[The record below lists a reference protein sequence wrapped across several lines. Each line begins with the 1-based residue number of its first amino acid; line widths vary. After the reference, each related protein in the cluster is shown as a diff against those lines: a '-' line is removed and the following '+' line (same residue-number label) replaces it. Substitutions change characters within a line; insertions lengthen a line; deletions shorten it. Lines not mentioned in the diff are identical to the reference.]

1 MRDVV
6 FGLSLSYGEG
16 VQTSVAINN
25 KGRIIEVHEWKGDF
39 KKLRYHTAES
49 RQMDVL
55 WGDSREYDDGLSPSV
70 ALNDSDLVVEIH
82 KAQFWDELWYH
93 VAQINGDKVD
103 WGPSQK
109 IGSGVF
115 PSVALTND
123 NWCVEVHNSQGN
135 AGLWYHVGHVDQKAK
150 TIAWGDSYKYD
161 NGYEPKVAMNNMG
174 VIVEVHKSEES
185 DTLMYRVGIIEKKDK
200 TINWGPGH
208 QYDNGLQPSVAIT
221 DDGFVIEVHKSQSV
235 GTLYRHVG
243 VINVD
248 NKVIKWSASE
258 DYDTGS
264 APSVAVVSDGSM
276 AIQTHQSVWLAES
289 PSNLWFSTSLVID
302 RMRWMESQYDTL
314 RTKPLW
320 QVTLPGSHDSG
331 AYDMGTERVPAR
343 CRDADDR
350 IPGEITRPFAT
361 AQNQDIASQLQNGC
375 RFFDL
380 RPYYKDGK
388 IYAYHDVIGANF
400 ENMLDDVANFLN
412 KTSRELV
419 ILKVSHFCSFDDEQH
434 REHKQLVGLVKQ
446 KLGDKMFTNMSV
458 NLLTT
463 TIGEFVGQGSKVI
476 VWYEHDYIEKPS
488 IPGFWREISI
498 YDSYSDTDECCK
510 MECDQLKKMIKRSG
524 SSNKLFLLSWT
535 LTFKDLNSLTK
546 GASLQTIAAKANREL
561 GRFLAEN
568 ADDCQVNVLYVDFL
582 RDARVTDCAVILNR

>member
-25 KGRIIEVHEWKGDF
+25 KGRIIEVHKPQGD
-39 KKLRYHTAES
+39 KKLQYHTAEL

-55 WGDSREYDDGLSPSV
+55 WGSSREYDEGVNPSI
-70 ALNDSDLVVEIH
+70 ALNDHDLVVEIH
-82 KAQFWDELWYH
+82 KAQFWHDLWYH
-93 VAQINGDKVD
+93 VGQVNGDKVD

-109 IGSGVF
+109 FNSGDL

-123 NWCVEVHNSQGN
+123 NWCVEVHKSQGN
-135 AGLWYHVGHVDQKAK
+135 AGLWYHVGNVDQKTKA
-150 TIAWGDSYKYD
+150 IAWGDSRKYD
-161 NGYEPKVAMNNMG
+161 DGDEPKVAMNNKG
-174 VIVEVHKSEES
+174 VIVEVHKSAGLS
-185 DTLMYRVGIIEKKDK
+185 TLWYHVGIIEKSNK
-200 TINWGPGH
+200 TINWGPSH
-208 QYDNGLQPSVAIT
+208 QYDNGVQPSVAIT

-248 NKVIKWSASE
+248 NKVIEWSASE

-264 APSVAVVSDGSM
+264 NPSVAVTFNGSM
-276 AIQTHQSVWLAES
+276 AIQTHQSELS
-289 PSNLWFSTSLVID
+289 SNLWFSTSLVID

-331 AYDMGTERVPAR
+331 AYNMGTERVHSS
-343 CRDADDR
+343 CFDAPEWL
-350 IPGEITRPFAT
+350 PGSATRLFAT
-361 AQNQDIASQLQNGC
+361 AHNQDIAGQLQNGC

-380 RPYYKDGK
+380 RPYYKDEK
-388 IYAYHDVIGANF
+388 FYAYHDVLGANF
-400 ENMLDDVANFLN
+400 EDMLDDVADFLN
-412 KTSRELV
+412 NTSRELV
-419 ILKVSHFCSFDDEQH
+419 ILKVSHFCSYNFTDTETKKDTKTHE
-434 REHKQLVGLVKQ
+434 KLVGLIKK
-446 KLGDKMFTNMSV
+446 KLGDKMYANMSA

-463 TIGEFVGQGSKVI
+463 SIGEFVGQGSKVI
-476 VWYEHDYIEKPS
+476 VWYDDHYIEGMQ
-488 IPGFWREISI
+488 GFWREISI
-498 YDSYSDTDECCK
+498 FDSYSDTDECCK

-546 GASLQTIAAKANREL
+546 GASLQTIAAKANRGL
-561 GRFLAEN
+561 GRFLAEY

-582 RDARVTDCAVILNR
+582 RDARVTDCAIILNR